1 MVSTTNR
8 STTTLGIPITCA
20 HHHGILSH
28 HSLST
33 THVHHPIISSR
44 HHIII
49 TSSHHHHIISSH
61 PHHHITSSHHHHI
74 ISSHP
79 HHHITSSHHHHL
91 RTSSSH
97 HIITDL
103 FFSTYMSIHVCT
115 YILVYTRMHICVYT
129 CPYTYAHETFSL
141 AAARVGVHV
150 SSLNLPEWFYRV
162 YRLYMYTARRGEEV
176 AWRTQGQSICTADQI
191 GFE

>member
-49 TSSHHHHIISSH
+49 TSYHHILIITSRHHIIITSYHHILIITSHHHIIITCAHHHHIISSQ
-61 PHHHITSSHHHHI
+61 T
-74 ISSHP
+74 
-79 HHHITSSHHHHL
+79 
-91 RTSSSH
+91 
-97 HIITDL
+97 
-103 FFSTYMSIHVCT
+103 FSFLHTCLYTYARIYLSIHVCT
-115 YILVYTRMHICVYT
+115 FAYT

>member
-28 HSLST
+28 HPLST
-33 THVHHPIISSR
+33 TYVHHPII
-44 HHIII
+44 
-49 TSSHHHHIISSH
+49 SSHHHHIISSH